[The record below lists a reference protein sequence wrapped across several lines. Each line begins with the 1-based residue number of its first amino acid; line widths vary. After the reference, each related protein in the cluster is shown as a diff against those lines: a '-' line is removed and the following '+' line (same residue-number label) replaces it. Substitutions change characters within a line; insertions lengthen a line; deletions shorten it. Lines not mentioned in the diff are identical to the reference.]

1 MDETLT
7 TSEAPSC
14 LHISMSQLAKYRRS
28 IIIIKPESL
37 GAGDSSHST
46 AMTRSPQSG
55 LAKSLAELAATS
67 LCLTSLWLNHDLL
80 PCHLPTAPAPM
91 HLTSNDPLHLSMTSP
106 ALLPSHKPIC
116 KVAVFRQRHTC
127 TGLPSGGLSSTGNL
141 PDVQGLHLVLPARN
155 ISMRY

>member
-1 MDETLT
+1 MRLHRASTFRCRNSQSIFVDDQLLLLNPSL
-7 TSEAPSC
+7 SEPAT
-14 LHISMSQLAKYRRS
+14 RV
-28 IIIIKPESL
+28 
-37 GAGDSSHST
+37 
-46 AMTRSPQSG
+46 MTRSPQSG
-55 LAKSLAELAATS
+55 LAESLAELPATS

-127 TGLPSGGLSSTGNL
+127 TGLTSGGLSSTGNL
-141 PDVQGLHLVLPARN
+141 PDVQGLHLVLPTRN